1 MKVLNLE
8 CFSFVMVETIVMP
21 AKAGIQVGSEEIKQK
36 KTGFPLA
43 RE

>member
-1 MKVLNLE
+1 MIVLNLE

-21 AKAGIQVGSEEIKQK
+21 AKAGIQVGSEEIKRK
-36 KTGFPLA
+36 KTGFPPA